1 MIFVAVI
8 LIGLFLAYGNGAND
22 NFKGVAT
29 LLGSGTTSYR
39 GALLWATV
47 TTGLGSIT
55 ALVVARQLLSA
66 FSGRGLVPESVV
78 TNPVFPA
85 AVALAAGITVLAATR
100 LGFPISTTH
109 SLIGGLVGAG
119 LVLAPGGVNVAMLSN
134 NFVLPLLISPL
145 IAVGIAVILYWPLR
159 YTRRWLGV
167 TEETCVCIR
176 EEVVGVVPG
185 RVPTDQAVNALRLQ
199 TLAVE
204 DSATCQVR
212 YHGSVMGISARW
224 ILDAAHYMSA
234 GAVSFAR
241 GLNDTPKIAA
251 LLLVGQVVA
260 PGVAIAGVAMF
271 MAVGG
276 LVSARRVATTMSYR
290 VTDMNAGQGFTA
302 NLVTAFLVIVAS
314 RFGMPVSTTHVSC
327 GSLFGIGAA
336 TRQAHWGTIGRIALA
351 WIITL
356 PVAGLLGAAC
366 AAVFSAV

>member
-1 MIFVAVI
+1 MILVAVI

-39 GALLWATV
+39 GALIWATV
-47 TTGLGSIT
+47 TTGLGSVT

-66 FSGRGLVPESVV
+66 FSGAGLVPAHVV
-78 TNPVFPA
+78 ADPVFPA
-85 AVALAAGITVLAATR
+85 AVALAAGITVVAATR

-119 LVLAPGGVNVAMLSN
+119 LVLAPGGVSAAKLSSS
-134 NFVLPLLISPL
+134 FVLPLLISPF
-145 IAVGIAVILYWPLR
+145 IAVGIALLLYPPLR
-159 YTRRWLGV
+159 YARRRLGITR
-167 TEETCVCIR
+167 ETCVCIG

-185 RVPTDQAVNALRLQ
+185 AVRPDHAVNMLRLQ
-199 TLAVE
+199 TLAAA
-204 DSATCQVR
+204 DRATCQVR
-212 YHGSVMGISARW
+212 YRGNVMGISAGW
-224 ILDAAHYMSA
+224 ILDAAHYISA

-251 LLLVGQVVA
+251 LLLVGPIIA

-271 MAVGG
+271 MALGG
-276 LVSARRVATTMSYR
+276 IVSARRVATTMSHR

-302 NLVTAFLVIVAS
+302 NVVTAFLVIVAS

-351 WIITL
+351 WLITL
-356 PVAGLLGAAC
+356 PMAGLLGAAF
-366 AAVFSAV
+366 AAVLIAL